1 MTTIKTTHRTLNIPI
16 HFPLT
21 GLVDA
26 AWCMLDASCARP
38 SWIEADELC
47 SITGSHG
54 VVVAVILAQEEL

>member
-1 MTTIKTTHRTLNIPI
+1 
-16 HFPLT
+16 
-21 GLVDA
+21 
-26 AWCMLDASCARP
+26 MLDAYCAP